1 MKLTRDQRR
10 ARRRRVITR
19 AVALARELHSG
30 DEEAQKVFVVGIVNK
45 AIDIPGLTEAAER
58 RLLMGVAEL
67 LIDLVSK
74 DGDDD
79 GQ

>member
-19 AVALARELHSG
+19 AVALARELHMG
-30 DEEAQKVFVVGIVNK
+30 DEEAQKAFLVNIVNK

-74 DGDDD
+74 DEDD

>member
-1 MKLTRDQRR
+1 MKLTREQRR

-19 AVALARELHSG
+19 AVALARELQTG
-30 DEEAQKVFVVGIVNK
+30 DEEAQKAFVVGIVNK

-74 DGDDD
+74 EDDD
-79 GQ
+79 G